1 MSAPVEVA
9 LAILLRDG
17 QFLMQ
22 LRDDLPHIL
31 YPGCWGLFGGHMEA
45 GEDPESAC
53 RRELHEEIGHCPA
66 TLHSLGW
73 SDRQGVRRHMFWAE
87 LDCELGQLTLMEGQD
102 LGLVPLAAVERGECD
117 SARIRQTRPLGEP
130 HRELLLDFARQMPQL
145 LRPHGEDSL
154 CD

>member
-1 MSAPVEVA
+1 MTAPVEVA

-53 RRELHEEIGHCPA
+53 RRELLEEIGHCP
-66 TLHSLGW
+66 TVLHSLGW
-73 SDRQGVRRHMFWAE
+73 SDRQGVRRHLFRAD
-87 LDCELGQLTLMEGQD
+87 LDCDLEQLTLMEGQD
-102 LGLVPLAAVERGECD
+102 LGLVPLAAVERGECH
-117 SARIRQTRPLGEP
+117 SERIAQTRPLGKP
-130 HRELLLDFARQMPQL
+130 HRALLLDFAAQHPGL
-145 LRPHGEDSL
+145 LAAEVPPCG
-154 CD
+154 